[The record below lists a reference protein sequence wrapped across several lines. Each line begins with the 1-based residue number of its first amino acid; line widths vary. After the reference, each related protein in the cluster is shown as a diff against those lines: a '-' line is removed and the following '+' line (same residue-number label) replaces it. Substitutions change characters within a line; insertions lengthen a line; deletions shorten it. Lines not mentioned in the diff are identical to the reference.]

1 MKRQEAMGFEIDV
14 EKNPPITL
22 ELENP
27 IDHQPNKTL
36 MNKIQQ
42 YIENL
47 IAEQECQNPYL
58 TKRGQSECFQNGSYA
73 EYCSRVNKLFH

>member
-1 MKRQEAMGFEIDV
+1 
-14 EKNPPITL
+14 
-22 ELENP
+22 
-27 IDHQPNKTL
+27 